1 MNDAQ
6 YKKVFFDVAHQYTCW
21 IGLREPNPL
30 SLPWVGQPGYGPKP
44 ETCKAKS
51 ADKQGHR
58 YAGLVVNP
66 KSCRDAFTA
75 RTLQLAID
83 TWDHKFA
90 PGGRVPSPYQL
101 IGDLVKLNNCAIHA
115 DFDLMAIVRSNAG
128 GDFLDTPMMIQEELF
143 RVVKPALNNGLGSP
157 MIQHGAE
164 FMWDKGVGARASE
177 FVLWFGPGRRF
188 RQSMSSMPQDAP
200 H

>member
-1 MNDAQ
+1 MNEAQ
-6 YKKVFFDVAHQYTCW
+6 YKQVFFEVARNFTCW
-21 IGLREPNPL
+21 IGLREPNPE
-30 SLPWVGQPGYGPKP
+30 SLPWIARPGYAPKP

-51 ADKQGHR
+51 ADKKGHS

-66 KSCRDAFTA
+66 IACRDAFTP

-83 TWDHKFA
+83 TWNHKFA
-90 PGGRVPSPYQL
+90 PGGRVPPPYKL
-101 IGDLVKLNNCAIHA
+101 DGAVVKLNGNAIHA
-115 DFDLMAIVRSNAG
+115 DFDLMAIVRSNEMG
-128 GDFLDTPMMIQEELF
+128 EMLHTPRMIQEELF
-143 RVVKPALNNGLGSP
+143 RVVKPALNRGLGSP

-177 FVLWFGPGRRF
+177 WVLWFGPGGRF
-188 RQSMSSMPQDAP
+188 RQDMSSMSQAAP